1 MKSEQTLEVL
11 LKQAVNLNNEM
22 EQAIITIVQANGG
35 LIRTDNNERRGTIY
49 AFVMDSCMGDVT
61 EKEVLAV
68 SVFDNNLSVLVQW
81 GDLYDLNELTDKEI
95 LELDN
100 WYTVTGG
107 YVTANA
113 TLYNLCDCILD
124 YVEQ

>member
-1 MKSEQTLEVL
+1 ML
-11 LKQAVNLNNEM
+11 LKQVVNLNDEM

-49 AFVMDSCMGDVT
+49 AFVMDSCMGDVI

-81 GDLYDLNELTDKEI
+81 GDLYDLNELTDKEV